1 MDGTH
6 PTPVDDPMEQAVL
19 GASPIDATPEPEPSV
34 RRFDAATYVLI
45 ALLGAMSAIG
55 PLAIDM
61 YLPSFPAIAREM
73 GTNVAGIEQTLAA
86 YFIGLS
92 LGQLFYGPL
101 ADRFGRK
108 APLYLGLGVFA
119 AASIGCALAGSVAAL
134 SALRFLQALGGC
146 AQMVIARA
154 IVRDRFD
161 ERDAVRV
168 FSALIL
174 VMGVAP
180 ILAPLLGGWFVVYLG
195 WRSIFWFLAAFAA
208 ACFVVVA
215 LWLPESLPPQR
226 RKRERPAETLRVYA
240 SLLRER
246 TFLTSTLVGSLASAG
261 LFAYISGSA
270 FVFIELFHVPAEH
283 FGWFFG
289 ANAMGLIVASQVNG
303 ALVRRIEPRRLLQ
316 VSLAVAAAAGAT
328 LLLTAGAGVGGF
340 AGVIGPLF
348 VFVASLGF
356 VMPNATAIAMAP
368 HGEHA
373 GNASALFGCLQFL
386 LSGAGGLLVS
396 AMHNDTAVPMAG
408 LIAAAAVGALVIHA
422 LFVPAQQVEAVAA

>member
-1 MDGTH
+1 
-6 PTPVDDPMEQAVL
+6 
-19 GASPIDATPEPEPSV
+19 ATPEPEPSV

-208 ACFVVVA
+208 A
-215 LWLPESLPPQR
+215 
-226 RKRERPAETLRVYA
+226 
-240 SLLRER
+240 
-246 TFLTSTLVGSLASAG
+246 
-261 LFAYISGSA
+261 
-270 FVFIELFHVPAEH
+270 
-283 FGWFFG
+283 
-289 ANAMGLIVASQVNG
+289 
-303 ALVRRIEPRRLLQ
+303 
-316 VSLAVAAAAGAT
+316 
-328 LLLTAGAGVGGF
+328 
-340 AGVIGPLF
+340 
-348 VFVASLGF
+348 
-356 VMPNATAIAMAP
+356 
-368 HGEHA
+368 
-373 GNASALFGCLQFL
+373 
-386 LSGAGGLLVS
+386 
-396 AMHNDTAVPMAG
+396 
-408 LIAAAAVGALVIHA
+408 
-422 LFVPAQQVEAVAA
+422 